1 MPGPIQPDVVYRLPS
16 VGDPALSPDGTLL
29 AYTYSWVDQEKM
41 ESCSR
46 ITMMRLDDG
55 ETREFTQ
62 GKSDSAP
69 KFSPDGGRLAFLRRG
84 EDGRRGVWSMDIGG
98 GEARPLNTGA
108 ASVSD
113 FGWSPDGRRIVYCAD
128 VDPDRQAEEG
138 ETGDTPKVKAVN
150 RIRYRFDGLGW
161 RGDAHF
167 HLFVTGLDEGE
178 PVQLTDGDWD
188 DVAPVW
194 SPDGSRI
201 AFISGRR
208 ADRDRLALTQVYV
221 APAEGGDPECWS
233 ESLTDVGALAW
244 SPDGG
249 QLVAA
254 GSEMP
259 QGMSLW
265 QSWLYVLEPG
275 SRPRRLTDD
284 NLRPLLNFPV
294 VTRPPELRWT
304 DNDRIIYLA
313 DQQGETWLVSV
324 PASGGDV
331 LPLAGGG
338 CQSNGVTV
346 DSEARAAV
354 VVSSYPGSPGELYH
368 VDLDSG
374 VQRQLTRCSDE
385 YLAEHPPASMEK
397 FWVERED
404 DWEIECRLWLP
415 PGFDQNQKYP
425 MVLDIHGGPNGAF
438 YDSFAPLQQVL
449 AGAGY
454 LVLTVN
460 PRGSSTY
467 GQDFMM
473 AVLEDWGGEDFHDL
487 TAAIEEVAARP
498 YVDGDRLGV
507 HGYSYGGYM
516 SAWIIG
522 QDHRFKAAVVGAPC
536 IDLYSMYGTSDIGV
550 SFGEDQWGGN
560 PVDEARKLLE
570 RSPIAYA
577 ANVDTPVLLLHGEA
591 DLRCPIAQSE
601 EYFALLKRLGKEVEF
616 VRFPGCNHVFLRMGH
631 PKMREEYLER
641 MLAWFQRW
649 V

>member
-16 VGDPALSPDGTLL
+16 VGDPSLSPDGSLL
-29 AYTYSWVDQEKM
+29 AYNYSWVDQEKM
-41 ESCSR
+41 EPCSR
-46 ITMMRLDDG
+46 IMMMRLSDG
-55 ETREFTQ
+55 EAREFTQ

-69 KFSPDGGRLAFLRRG
+69 KFSPDGGRLAFLRRDDG
-84 EDGRRGVWSMDIGG
+84 GRRGLWVMDVGG
-98 GEARPLNTGA
+98 GEARALKTGA
-108 ASVSD
+108 SSVAD
-113 FGWSPDGRRIVYCAD
+113 FAWSPDGRRMVYCAD
-128 VDPDRQAEEG
+128 VDPEQQPEG
-138 ETGDTPKVKAVN
+138 ENGGGAPKVKVVN

-167 HLFVTGLDEGE
+167 HLFVTGLDGGE
-178 PVQLTDGDWD
+178 PAQLTDGDWD

-194 SPDGSRI
+194 SPDGSRV

-221 APAEGGDPECWS
+221 VSAEGGGAECWS
-233 ESLTDVGALAW
+233 EGLTDVGALAW
-244 SPDGG
+244 SPGG
-249 QLVAA
+249 RQIVTA
-254 GSEMP
+254 GSDTP

-275 SRPRRLTDD
+275 TTPRRLTDD

-304 DNDRIIYLA
+304 DDGRIIYLA
-313 DQQGETWLVSV
+313 DQRGESWLVSV
-324 PASGGDV
+324 PASGGDAQW
-331 LPLAGGG
+331 LAGGG
-338 CQSNGVTV
+338 RQSN
-346 DSEARAAV
+346 SAAV
-354 VVSSYPGSPGELYH
+354 DTGARTAVVLSSYPGSPGELYH
-368 VDLDSG
+368 VDLASG
-374 VQRQLTRCSDE
+374 TERQLTSSSE
-385 YLAEHPPASMEK
+385 PYLVEHPPALMEK
-397 FWVERED
+397 FWVEREG
-404 DWEIECRLWLP
+404 WEIECRLWLP
-415 PGFDQNQKYP
+415 PGFDESQQYP
-425 MVLDIHGGPNGAF
+425 LVLDIHGGPNGAF
-438 YDSFAPLQQVL
+438 YDSFAPAQQVL

-473 AVLEDWGGEDFHDL
+473 AVLEDWGGEDYLDL
-487 TAAIEEVAARP
+487 IAAVEDVAERP
-498 YVDGDRLGV
+498 YVDRDRLGV

-522 QDHRFKAAVVGAPC
+522 QDNRFKAAVVGAPC

-560 PVDEARKLLE
+560 PVDAAHKLLE

-577 ANVDTPVLLLHGEA
+577 AKVDTPALLLHGED
-591 DLRCPIAQSE
+591 DLRCPVSQSE
-601 EYFALLKRLGKEVEF
+601 EYFSLLKRLGKEVEF
-616 VRFPGCNHVFLRMGH
+616 VRFPGCNHIFPRMGH
-631 PKMREEYLER
+631 PKMREEYLAR
-641 MLAWFQRW
+641 TLAWFQRW

>member
-16 VGDPALSPDGTLL
+16 VGDPALSSDGSLL
-29 AYTYSWVDQEKM
+29 AYSYSWVDQEKM
-41 ESCSR
+41 EPCSR
-46 ITMMRLDDG
+46 VMMMQLSGG
-55 ETREFTQ
+55 EAREFTQ
-62 GKSDSAP
+62 GKSDSVP
-69 KFSPDGGRLAFLRRG
+69 KFSPDGGRLAFLRRDEG
-84 EDGRRGVWSMDIGG
+84 GRRGLWVMDVRG
-98 GEARPLNTGA
+98 GEAKALDTGK

-113 FGWSPDGRRIVYCAD
+113 FAWSPDGRRMVYCAD
-128 VDPDRQAEEG
+128 VDPARADEEG
-138 ETGDTPKVKAVN
+138 ESDDAPKVKVVN

-167 HLFVTGLDEGE
+167 HLFVTGLDGGE
-178 PVQLTDGDWD
+178 PAQITDGDWD

-221 APAEGGDPECWS
+221 VSADGGDAGCWS
-233 ESLTDVGALAW
+233 DGLTDVGALAW
-244 SPDGG
+244 SPDGR

-254 GSEMP
+254 GSETP

-275 SRPRRLTDD
+275 SSPRRLTDD
-284 NLRPLLNFPV
+284 NLRPLVNFPV

-304 DNDRIIYLA
+304 ENDRIVYLA
-313 DQQGETWLVSV
+313 DQRGVSWLVSV

-331 LPLAGGG
+331 QPLAGGR
-338 CQSNGVTV
+338 CQSNSLAI
-346 DSEARAAV
+346 DAAASEAV
-354 VVSSYPGSPGELYH
+354 VLSSYPGSPGELYH
-368 VDLDSG
+368 VDLASG
-374 VQRQLTRCSDE
+374 TERQLTRSSE
-385 YLAEHPPASMEK
+385 PYLQGHPPASMEK
-397 FWVERED
+397 FWVGRED
-404 DWEIECRLWLP
+404 GWEIECRLWLP
-415 PGFDQNQKYP
+415 PEFDETRTYP
-425 MVLDIHGGPNGAF
+425 LVLDIHGGPNGAF
-438 YDSFAPLQQVL
+438 YDSFAPVQQVL
-449 AGAGY
+449 ACAGY

-467 GQDFMM
+467 GRDFMM
-473 AVLEDWGGEDFHDL
+473 AVLQDWGGEDYLDL
-487 TAAIEEVAARP
+487 IAAVEEVADRP

-522 QDHRFKAAVVGAPC
+522 QDNRFKAAVVGAPC

-560 PVDEARKLLE
+560 PVNGAWKLLE

-577 ANVDTPVLLLHGEA
+577 ANVDTPALLLHGED
-591 DLRCPIAQSE
+591 DLRCPVSQSE
-601 EYFALLKRLGKEVEF
+601 EYFSLLKRLGKEVEF
-616 VRFPGCNHVFLRMGH
+616 VRFPGCNHTFPRMGH
-631 PKMREEYLER
+631 PKMREEYLAR
-641 MLAWFQRW
+641 TLAWFQRW

>member
-16 VGDPALSPDGTLL
+16 VGDPALSPDGSLL
-29 AYTYSWVDQEKM
+29 AYTYSWVDQEQM
-41 ESCSR
+41 EPCSR
-46 ITMMRLDDG
+46 IMMMRLSDG
-55 ETREFTQ
+55 EAREFTQ
-62 GKSDSAP
+62 GKSDSVP
-69 KFSPDGGRLAFLRRG
+69 KFSLDGGSLAFLRRDEG
-84 EDGRRGVWSMDIGG
+84 GRRGLWVMEVGG

-113 FGWSPDGRRIVYCAD
+113 FAWSPDGRRIVYCAD
-128 VDPDRQAEEG
+128 VDPSSSTEEKQPG
-138 ETGDTPKVKAVN
+138 GIPEVKVVN

-167 HLFVTGLDEGE
+167 HLFVTGLDEAD
-178 PVQLTDGDWD
+178 PTQLTDGDWD

-208 ADRDRLALTQVYV
+208 EDRDRLALTQVYV
-221 APAEGGDPECWS
+221 VSAEGGDSECWS
-233 ESLTDVGALAW
+233 DGLTDVGALAW

-275 SRPRRLTDD
+275 RAPRRLTDD
-284 NLRPLLNFPV
+284 SLRPLLNFPV

-304 DNDRIIYLA
+304 GDSRIIFLA
-313 DQQGETWLVSV
+313 DQRGESWLAAVM
-324 PASGGDV
+324 ASGGDV
-331 LPLAGGG
+331 QRLGGGG
-338 CQSNGVTV
+338 CQSNSLAV
-346 DSEARAAV
+346 DGDARTAV
-354 VVSSYPGSPGELYH
+354 VVSSYPRSPGELYH
-368 VDLDSG
+368 VDLASR
-374 VQRQLTRCSDE
+374 VQRQLTNCSQE

-397 FWVERED
+397 FSVEREG
-404 DWEIECRLWLP
+404 WEIECRLWLP
-415 PGFDQNQKYP
+415 PGFDQGQRYP
-425 MVLDIHGGPNGAF
+425 LILDIHGGPNGAF
-438 YDSFAPLQQVL
+438 YDSFAPVQQVL

-473 AVLEDWGGEDFHDL
+473 SVLEDWGGEDYQDL
-487 TAAIEEVAARP
+487 MAAVDRVAARP
-498 YVDGDRLGV
+498 YVDGKRLGV

-516 SAWIIG
+516 TAWTVG
-522 QDHRFKAAVVGAPC
+522 QEHRFKAAVVGAPC

-560 PVDEARKLLE
+560 PVDAAQKLIEL
-570 RSPIAYA
+570 SPIAYA

-591 DLRCPIAQSE
+591 DLRCPVSQSE
-601 EYFALLKRLGKEVEF
+601 EYFVLLKRLGKEVEF
-616 VRFPGCNHVFLRMGH
+616 VRFPGCNHVFPRMGH
-631 PKMREEYLER
+631 PKMREEYVAR
-641 MLAWFQRW
+641 TLAWFRRW